1 MNPYVMRKFHRL
13 SAGILAVYILLHLV
27 NHLLALAGAQA
38 HIAFM
43 EAIRPL
49 YRNAVVEPVLLACVL
64 FQCGS
69 GIWMVLRGWKKRSG
83 LVAWLQAGSGMY
95 LAFFL
100 LFHVSAV
107 LFGRI
112 ALKLDTNFY
121 YAAAGF
127 VLMPYKLFFA
137 PYYFFAVFALFTHL
151 GCAAY
156 WQVQARSSMLRKLTI
171 GVPLGAGLV
180 AALLI
185 NLALAGV
192 LRPFDLPA
200 TYLTIYR

>member
-1 MNPYVMRKFHRL
+1 
-13 SAGILAVYILLHLV
+13 
-27 NHLLALAGAQA
+27 
-38 HIAFM
+38 
-43 EAIRPL
+43 
-49 YRNAVVEPVLLACVL
+49 
-64 FQCGS
+64 
-69 GIWMVLRGWKKRSG
+69 MVLRGWRKRSG
-83 LVAWLQAGSGMY
+83 LVAWLQAGSGIY
-95 LAFFL
+95 LAMFM
-100 LFHVSAV
+100 LFHISAV

-156 WQVQARSSMLRKLTI
+156 WQVKARSPLVRRLAI
-171 GVPLGAGLV
+171 GAPMGAGLV

-192 LRPFDLPA
+192 LHPLDIPA
-200 TYLTIYR
+200 KYLLIYL

>member
-1 MNPYVMRKFHRL
+1 MSSRKFHRL
-13 SAGILAVYILLHLV
+13 SACVLAAYILLHLS
-27 NHLLALAGAQA
+27 NHLLAVAGAHA

-49 YRNAVVEPVLLACVL
+49 YRNAVVEPLLLACVL

-69 GIWMVLRGWKKRSG
+69 GIWMVLRGWKKRYG
-83 LVAWLQAGSGMY
+83 LVAWLQAGSGIY
-95 LAFFL
+95 LALFL
-100 LFHVSAV
+100 FFHVGAV
-107 LFGRI
+107 LFGRA

-127 VLMPYKLFFA
+127 VLMPYELFFA
-137 PYYFFAVFALFTHL
+137 PYYFFAVCALFTHL

-156 WQVQARSSMLRKLTI
+156 WQVEARSPIARRLAIAVPAGI
-171 GVPLGAGLV
+171 GLL

-192 LRPFDLPA
+192 LHPLDIPA
-200 TYLTIYR
+200 KYLIIYQ

>member
-1 MNPYVMRKFHRL
+1 MNPYAIRKFHRL
-13 SAGILAVYILLHLV
+13 SACVLAAYILLHLV
-27 NHLLALAGAQA
+27 NHLIAVAGAHA
-38 HIAFM
+38 HIAFT

-49 YRNAVVEPVLLACVL
+49 YRNAVIEPVLLACVL

-83 LVAWLQAGSGMY
+83 LVAWLQAGSGIY

-156 WQVQARSSMLRKLTI
+156 WQVQARSPLVHRLAI
-171 GVPLGAGLV
+171 GVPMGAGLV

-192 LRPFDLPA
+192 LQPLDMPA